1 MDFDLLKARMGD
13 HFAQMSPQVQMAARY
28 VMDNADDVALLSMRQ
43 LAKAAD
49 VHPTTMV
56 RLAQALGF
64 DGFNELKDVFQN
76 RMRAA
81 PDDLVGRARGL
92 QGQRD
97 QVSHLIDE
105 IEQNAHSN
113 IRQSLHGCGAKKLD
127 AVADYLL
134 SAKRVFVMGL
144 RISYP
149 VAFSFYYAYSMFRSN
164 AVLVDGR
171 AGTVADVLRG
181 IGEGDVL
188 LAMSVSP
195 FSRETVR
202 AVNYAHSR
210 GAGILT
216 MTDSEITPLGEH
228 ADHSLVVRN
237 ESLTF
242 FPSVTANMALVE
254 SLIAIMIS
262 KGGEELLEAVGQAK
276 AQLDEF
282 DAYWESQPATVSA
295 ICAPSNKSK
304 KLDDKE

>member
-1 MDFDLLKARMGD
+1 MDFDLLRARMGD
-13 HFAQMSPQVQMAARY
+13 HFKQMSPQVQMAARY
-28 VMDNADDVALLSMRQ
+28 VMDNAEDVALLSMRQ

-56 RLAQALGF
+56 RLAQTLGF
-64 DGFNELKDVFQN
+64 EGFNDLKDVFQN

-92 QGQRD
+92 QGQRHH
-97 QVSHLIDE
+97 VSELIEE
-105 IEQNAHSN
+105 IEQNAHNN
-113 IRQSLHGCGAKKLD
+113 IRQSLHGCGPEKLEE
-127 AVADYLL
+127 VADFLL
-134 SAKRVFVMGL
+134 AAKRVFVMGL

-149 VAFSFYYAYSMFRSN
+149 VAFSFYYAYSMFRPN

-181 IGEGDVL
+181 IGEDDVL

-202 AVNYAHSR
+202 AVDYAHAR

-216 MTDSEITPLGEH
+216 LTDSEITPVGEH
-228 ADHSLVVRN
+228 ADNSLVVRN

-262 KGGEELLEAVGQAK
+262 KGGEDLLETVKQSK

-282 DAYWESQPATVSA
+282 DAYWETQSATVSSL
-295 ICAPSNKSK
+295 CAPNQKPNISK
-304 KLDDKE
+304 DKE

>member
-1 MDFDLLKARMGD
+1 MDFELLKARMSD
-13 HFAQMSPQVQMAARY
+13 HFSQMSPQVQSAARF
-28 VMDNADDVALLSMRQ
+28 VLNNTDDVALLSMRQ
-43 LAKAAD
+43 LAKAAN

-64 DGFNELKDVFQN
+64 EGFNDLKTVFQT

-92 QGQRD
+92 QGQKG
-97 QVSHLIDE
+97 STAALLEE

-113 IRQSLHGCGAKKLD
+113 IYQSLHGCGPERLEQA
-127 AVADYLL
+127 AEFLL

-149 VAFSFYYAYSMFRSN
+149 VAFSFFYAYSMFRSN
-164 AVLVDGR
+164 ARLVDGR

-202 AVNYAHSR
+202 AVTYARNR

-216 MTDSEITPLGEH
+216 ISDSEITPMDGEGT
-228 ADHSLVVRN
+228 ASLVARN
-237 ESLTF
+237 ESMTF
-242 FPSVTANMALVE
+242 FPSMTANMALAE

-262 KGGEELLEAVGQAK
+262 KGGEDLLKEVAQSK

-282 DAYWESQPATVSA
+282 DAYWEVQASKP
-295 ICAPSNKSK
+295 PSFKS
-304 KLDDKE
+304 DKE

>member
-1 MDFDLLKARMGD
+1 MDFDLLKARMAD
-13 HFAQMSPQVQMAARY
+13 HFSQMSPQVQTAARY
-28 VMDNADDVALLSMRQ
+28 VLDNAEDVALLSMRQ

-64 DGFNELKDVFQN
+64 EGFNDLKDVFQT

-92 QGQRD
+92 QGQKG
-97 QVSHLIDE
+97 STAALMEE
-105 IEQNAHSN
+105 IEQNAHNN
-113 IRQSLHGCGAKKLD
+113 IYQSLHGCGPEKLE
-127 AVADYLL
+127 AAADFLL
-134 SAKRVFVMGL
+134 NAKRVYVMGL

-164 AVLVDGR
+164 AQLVDGR

-188 LAMSVSP
+188 LALSVSP

-202 AVNYAHSR
+202 AVNYARNR

-216 MTDSEITPLGEH
+216 ISDSEITPLDG
-228 ADHSLVVRN
+228 AGNAALVARN
-237 ESLTF
+237 DSLTF
-242 FPSVTANMALVE
+242 FPSMTANMALVE

-262 KGGEELLEAVGQAK
+262 KGGEDLLNVVAQSK

-282 DAYWESQPATVSA
+282 DAYWEVQKN
-295 ICAPSNKSK
+295 APSPLHSEK
-304 KLDDKE
+304 D

>member
-1 MDFDLLKARMGD
+1 MDFDLLKARMAD
-13 HFAQMSPQVQMAARY
+13 HFNQMSPQVQSAARY
-28 VMDNADDVALLSMRQ
+28 VLDNADDVALLSMRQ

-64 DGFNELKDVFQN
+64 EGFNDLKDVFQT

-92 QGQRD
+92 QGQKA
-97 QVSHLIDE
+97 STATMLGE
-105 IEQNAHSN
+105 IEQNAHNN
-113 IRQSLHGCGAKKLD
+113 IYQTLHGCGPERLEA
-127 AVADYLL
+127 AADFLL
-134 SAKRVFVMGL
+134 GAKRVYVMGL

-149 VAFSFYYAYSMFRSN
+149 VAFSFYYAYSMFRAN
-164 AVLVDGR
+164 AQLVDGR

-188 LAMSVSP
+188 LALSVSP

-202 AVNYAHSR
+202 AVNYARNR

-216 MTDSEITPLGEH
+216 ISDSEITPLDG
-228 ADHSLVVRN
+228 AGNAALVARN
-237 ESLTF
+237 DSLTF
-242 FPSVTANMALVE
+242 FPSMTANMALVE

-262 KGGEELLEAVGQAK
+262 KGGEDLLNVVAQSK

-282 DAYWESQPATVSA
+282 DAYWEVQKN
-295 ICAPSNKSK
+295 APNPLHS
-304 KLDDKE
+304 DKD

>member
-1 MDFDLLKARMGD
+1 MDFELLKARMAD
-13 HFAQMSPQVQMAARY
+13 HFSQMSPQVQSAARY
-28 VMDNADDVALLSMRQ
+28 VLDNADDVALMSMRQ
-43 LAKAAD
+43 LAKAAN

-64 DGFNELKDVFQN
+64 EGFNDLKEVFQT

-92 QGQRD
+92 QGQKG
-97 QVSHLIDE
+97 STAALLEE
-105 IEQNAHSN
+105 IEQNAHNN
-113 IRQSLHGCGAKKLD
+113 IYQTLHGCGPEELEKA
-127 AVADYLL
+127 ADFLL

-149 VAFSFYYAYSMFRSN
+149 VAFSFFYAYSMFRSN
-164 AVLVDGR
+164 ARLVDGR

-202 AVNYAHSR
+202 AVTYARNR

-216 MTDSEITPLGEH
+216 ISDSEITPLDGQGT
-228 ADHSLVVRN
+228 ASLVARN
-237 ESLTF
+237 ESMTF
-242 FPSVTANMALVE
+242 FPSMTANMALAE

-262 KGGEELLEAVGQAK
+262 KGGEDLLNVVAESK

-282 DAYWESQPATVSA
+282 DAYWEAQSVASPPLFSE
-295 ICAPSNKSK
+295 K
-304 KLDDKE
+304 D

>member
-13 HFAQMSPQVQMAARY
+13 LFSQMSPQVQMAARY
-28 VMDNADDVALLSMRQ
+28 VLDNPDDVALLSMRQ

-56 RLAQALGF
+56 RLAQALDF
-64 DGFNELKDVFQN
+64 EGFNDLRDVFQT

-92 QGQRD
+92 QGQRG
-97 QVSHLIDE
+97 QVGSLIDE
-105 IEQNAHSN
+105 IEQNAHNN
-113 IRQSLHGCGAKKLD
+113 IYQSLHGAGPEKIEA
-127 AVADYLL
+127 AADYIL

-149 VAFSFYYAYSMFRSN
+149 VAFSFFYAYSMFRSN
-164 AVLVDGR
+164 ARLVDGR

-188 LAMSVSP
+188 IAMSVSP

-202 AVNYAHSR
+202 AVNYARSR
-210 GAGILT
+210 GAGVLT
-216 MTDSEITPLGEH
+216 LSDSEVTPLGGKE
-228 ADHSLVVRN
+228 AQSLVVRN

-242 FPSVTANMALVE
+242 FPSVTANMAMVE

-262 KGGEELLEAVGQAK
+262 KGGDDLLDEVAQSK

-282 DAYWESQPATVSA
+282 DAYWEAQSMPTASQ
-295 ICAPSNKSK
+295 NKIST
-304 KLDDKE
+304 DKE